1 MAQKMNYDLSKLEE
15 NLKSLES
22 DIEQLKSTIENVDD
36 EMKCICNI
44 GGFNSFEEQEVYAEF
59 FRKKEYFNILI
70 DFLIEI
76 KKLIINQ
83 LSLFEVDP
91 PITYPDFK

>member
-1 MAQKMNYDLSKLEE
+1 ME
-15 NLKSLES
+15 SLES
-22 DIEQLKSTIENVDD
+22 EIEQLKSTIENVDE

-44 GGFNSFEEQEVYAEF
+44 GGFNSFEEQEIYAKF
-59 FRKKEYFNILI
+59 LRKKEDFYSLI